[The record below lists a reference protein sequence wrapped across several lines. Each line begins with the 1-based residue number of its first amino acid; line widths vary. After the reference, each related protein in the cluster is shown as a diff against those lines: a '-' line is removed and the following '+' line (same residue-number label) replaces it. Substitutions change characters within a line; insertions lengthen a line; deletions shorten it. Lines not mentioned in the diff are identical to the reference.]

1 MSRGERRIG
10 VDDNPDFSPG
20 FVKSV
25 EVSHEICQATVAA
38 RDKTGIME
46 INRVLPDCV
55 GGNSY
60 YDVENARHR

>member
-1 MSRGERRIG
+1 MSREERRIG
-10 VDDNPDFSPG
+10 VDDNPAFSPG

-25 EVSHEICQATVAA
+25 EVSHEICQAAITA

-46 INRVLPDCV
+46 INRVLPVCV

-60 YDVENARHR
+60 YDVENACHR